1 MVLLIVTVLCFS
13 QTRDNTMISSLLLTF
28 ILGMHISLCVSQAT
42 NGQKFEIKATV
53 PLPSTDFKPLFT
65 VDDSKAKFHQCLFLC
80 ERNQQCIG
88 VEICKIKEGLFRCQA
103 CCEWKKVKK
112 YTTLLGAS
120 NCTYYEQVSDVCLI
134 SFLTWNEYTQISI
147 NEILMTIDL

>member
-1 MVLLIVTVLCFS
+1 MNCISLIRNNSMDSALLLLVFVSHITLCDS
-13 QTRDNTMISSLLLTF
+13 QTYAGR
-28 ILGMHISLCVSQAT
+28 
-42 NGQKFEIKATV
+42 KFEIKATV

-65 VDDSKAKFHQCLFLC
+65 VDDSKDMFHRCFFLC

-88 VEICKIKEGLFRCQA
+88 VEICKVKEGLFRCQA

-112 YTTLLGAS
+112 YTTLPGAS

-134 SFLTWNEYTQISI
+134 SLLTLDALNTDI
-147 NEILMTIDL
+147 N